1 MKKGCDT
8 MIHRL
13 AESIAFFYSKN
24 ASYTSD
30 EIEVCTYGLELIISD
45 IIVVFITIIV
55 SLMTDTILYTL
66 LLLVVFITLRHR
78 AGGFHASS
86 HMRCNIIYFIAYTCF
101 LAGIK
106 YIPDDIVKYIVIAIC
121 ILGFL
126 SIYQY
131 APVAH
136 PNKPVSVLKK
146 NKFRKQ
152 SIILEVLFASGAIIL
167 LFVFSNMEKYAL
179 SIVGGIMYTALAVMI
194 EAIKQKCKSTYN

>member
-1 MKKGCDT
+1 
-8 MIHRL
+8 
-13 AESIAFFYSKN
+13 
-24 ASYTSD
+24 
-30 EIEVCTYGLELIISD
+30 
-45 IIVVFITIIV
+45 
-55 SLMTDTILYTL
+55 
-66 LLLVVFITLRHR
+66 
-78 AGGFHASS
+78 
-86 HMRCNIIYFIAYTCF
+86 MRCNIIYFIAYTCF

-167 LFVFSNMEKYAL
+167 LL
-179 SIVGGIMYTALAVMI
+179 SLIHILTAMLTVSTAQAAEIPRESVPINATEEQVVIVENIIGCLSYTS
-194 EAIKQKCKSTYN
+194 K

>member
-1 MKKGCDT
+1 MKKGCDI

-13 AESIAFFYSKN
+13 AESIAFFYSKK

-45 IIVVFITIIV
+45 II
-55 SLMTDTILYTL
+55 
-66 LLLVVFITLRHR
+66 VVFITLRHR